1 MSGKLFLYVG
11 DFLDA
16 RTMTVK
22 AAQNALENGDVVRAA
37 HSWAAGFRAASS
49 FTATVLAVAATT
61 RSTS

>member
-1 MSGKLFLYVG
+1 
-11 DFLDA
+11 
-16 RTMTVK
+16 MTVK

-37 HSWAAGFRAASS
+37 SMYEWAAGFRAASS